1 MQMGFGGCLYSVQCW
16 AYLAPKIQKI
26 QHHRAK
32 IGNSAVI
39 FAGEDAKDVCCSK
52 TDCPEGY
59 ELVDGACEKPKCK
72 GKLVQGCY
80 LTNYTQC
87 DSTYIKYETE
97 YIQCGV
103 SGPNCLSDAVCSIG
117 E

>member
-1 MQMGFGGCLYSVQCW
+1 MKTSF
-16 AYLAPKIQKI
+16 KDE
-26 QHHRAK
+26 
-32 IGNSAVI
+32 VI

-52 TDCPEGY
+52 TDCPAGY

-103 SGPNCLSDAVCSIG
+103 SGPNCLSDAVCSIA